1 MQDALPVLWRH
12 GADPVV
18 VTSAGQQHETGMI
31 VFTGKARLEIP
42 GGPGLYAFPKFP
54 GAARQITAKAETYS
68 TGESGIDLV
77 VCQAEFRHASAMV
90 RRTEI

>member
-31 VFTGKARLEIP
+31 VFTGKARLENSGRPGFIRVPEIP
-42 GGPGLYAFPKFP
+42 RCR
-54 GAARQITAKAETYS
+54 AADH
-68 TGESGIDLV
+68 G
-77 VCQAEFRHASAMV
+77 
-90 RRTEI
+90 